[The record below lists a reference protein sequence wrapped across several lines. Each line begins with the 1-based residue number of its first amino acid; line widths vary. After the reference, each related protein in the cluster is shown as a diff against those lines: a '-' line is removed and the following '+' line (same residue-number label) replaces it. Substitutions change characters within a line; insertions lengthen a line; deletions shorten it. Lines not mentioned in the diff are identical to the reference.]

1 MPDQLFTQYIV
12 SPLVTLSV
20 IHGDWGNNGCL
31 GRERKGKKME
41 RDEKEKIEVEKVRW
55 AIEG

>member
-1 MPDQLFTQYIV
+1 
-12 SPLVTLSV
+12 
-20 IHGDWGNNGCL
+20 L